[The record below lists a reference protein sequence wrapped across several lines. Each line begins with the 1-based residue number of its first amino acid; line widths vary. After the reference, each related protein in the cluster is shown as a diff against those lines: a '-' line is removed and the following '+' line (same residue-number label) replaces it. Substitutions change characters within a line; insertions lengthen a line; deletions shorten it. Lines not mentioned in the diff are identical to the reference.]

1 MRDVRDYK
9 IKSGGSERLNPA
21 SPFNIKARSL
31 TLSHWI
37 TANEAMPTNCTSSCF
52 L

>member
-37 TANEAMPTNCTSSCF
+37 TVNEAMPTNCTSSCF